1 MNRTCCILAAAFF
14 AAQASFA
21 QIIPDDP
28 EFRTGKLANGMSYY
42 LCHNEKPEGCAEFY
56 IAHNVGALQEED
68 NQNGLAHFLEHMAF
82 NGTRHYPEKGILDFL
97 AKEGVRFGYN
107 VNAYTS
113 RTETVYN
120 LSKVP
125 LVRESF
131 VDSVL
136 MVLHDWSCDISC
148 EQKALDEER
157 GVISEEWRFRRD
169 PRSRMANK
177 QSELIYK
184 GSKYAV
190 RDVIGTLE
198 VINGFK
204 RHEILDFYHKWYRP
218 DLQAI
223 IVVGDFDTEKMEGR
237 IKALFSD
244 IPAAINPTPKEDYTP
259 PVFEEDLF
267 ADMTDPEIKYQ
278 AYKAIYKQR
287 FTVSD
292 QKDEAFYKDFFCRQI
307 ISSVLA
313 DRLRKRV
320 KEKGSPA
327 QSATM
332 VTSAYR
338 PELYISLITVVP
350 KKMEQLLQCLEFTE
364 REVQRMLLH
373 GISAD
378 ELEVA
383 KINIASRFHLN
394 QDSSR
399 EDTKNEEIV
408 PMALGAF
415 LQGTPLVLPETMKE
429 LRKSILDGITPAD
442 VASYPKIMLKDCE
455 KIYTNSYNSKEDE
468 GIAPSPQQM
477 KEALAKVDTEAFEPS
492 FLDYPEL
499 DLNIDVE
506 PGRIVKTTPVKGK
519 DMEKW
524 TLSNGVQ
531 VFYKQ
536 AAPVK
541 SGQNLYMTLLFDS
554 GHKAFEQDK
563 VDASSFAMG
572 YNKRNA
578 GFRNRSKAEF
588 RNYPELNGVSI
599 ILSYIPQTGR
609 IMISSRADKAETAFK
624 SAYLQLTEPYFG
636 TEREL
641 ALYKAQQLKSL
652 GKKKSARNLYDIKCR
667 DIAYGKHPW
676 LNELDSAA
684 VNATDMT
691 LLEDAYKRSYGDIS
705 HMKLIICSDL
715 PREQVSSLVEQYI
728 ASIDIPYPYTKGK
741 HLPIKPVIKGRK
753 TITENNEATSSP
765 YTDISCNYFYKGGRS
780 IKERAEIDILD
791 YVLSARYLALIREER
806 GGTYHVSFRT
816 EINEEAGMPSHS
828 CVDFRTRPELKE
840 ILLQD
845 VQDVLDKMCA
855 EGPTAEE
862 MDLAVKYLVKHNAEK
877 EAQIARSLG
886 AQEDQMLSYV
896 RWGTPYGYDYE
907 KLIRSIKASDVR
919 AMARHISA
927 GNAFIQVYTEE

>member
-1 MNRTCCILAAAFF
+1 MKRIFPLLTALLF
-14 AAQASFA
+14 AAPVVFA
-21 QIIPDDP
+21 QTIPDDP

-56 IAHNVGALQEED
+56 IAHHVGALQEED

-82 NGTRHYPEKGILDFL
+82 NGTRHYPGKGILDFL

-125 LVRESF
+125 LVRDSF

-148 EQKALDEER
+148 EQQALDDER
-157 GVISEEWRFRRD
+157 GVISEEWRFRND

-177 QSELIYK
+177 QSALIYK

-198 VINGFK
+198 VINGFE

-223 IVVGDFDTEKMEGR
+223 IVVGDFDTDKMEGR
-237 IKALFSD
+237 IRQLFSD
-244 IPAAINPTPKEDYTP
+244 IPAAVNPAPKDDHTP
-259 PVFEEDLF
+259 PVFEEDIF

-287 FTVSD
+287 FTVND

-313 DRLRKRV
+313 DRLRKRA
-320 KEKGSPA
+320 KDKGAPA

-332 VTSAYR
+332 VTSTYS
-338 PELYISLITVVP
+338 PDLYISLITVVP
-350 KKMEQLLQCLEFTE
+350 KKKENLLQCLEFTE
-364 REVQRMLLH
+364 REVSRMLQH
-373 GISAD
+373 GITSD

-383 KINIASRFHLN
+383 KINISARFHLT
-394 QDSSR
+394 QEGSR
-399 EDTKNEEIV
+399 EDTKNAEIV
-408 PMALGAF
+408 PVALSNF

-429 LRKSILDGITPAD
+429 IRKGILDGITSAD
-442 VASYPKIMLKDCE
+442 VASYPQIMFRDCE
-455 KIYTNSYNSKEDE
+455 KIYTNSYNSKDDE
-468 GIAPSPQQM
+468 GIAPTPEQM
-477 KEALAKVDTEAFEPS
+477 KAALAEVDTENIGPA

-499 DLNIDVE
+499 DMKLDVK
-506 PGRIVKTTPVKGK
+506 PGRIVKTSPIKGK

-536 AAPVK
+536 ADKVK
-541 SGQNLYMTLLFDS
+541 SGQSLYMTLLFDT
-554 GHKAFEQDK
+554 GYRAYQQDK
-563 VDASSFAMG
+563 VDASNFAMG

-578 GFRNRSKAEF
+578 GFRNCSKSEF

-599 ILSYIPQTGR
+599 IMSNVPQAGR
-609 IMISSRADKAETAFK
+609 IMISSRADKVETAFK
-624 SAYLQLTEPYFG
+624 SVYLQLTEPYFG
-636 TEREL
+636 TQRDL
-641 ALYKAQQLKSL
+641 DLYKAQQLKSL

-667 DIAYGKHPW
+667 DIAYGRHPW

-684 VNATDMT
+684 VNATDLA
-691 LLEDAYKRSYGDIS
+691 LLEDSYKRIYGDIS
-705 HMKLIICSDL
+705 HMKLVLCSDL
-715 PREQVSSLVEQYI
+715 SREQISALVEQYI
-728 ASIDIPYPYTKGK
+728 ASLDTTYPYGKGK
-741 HLPIKPVIKGRK
+741 YLPVKPVIKGHS
-753 TITENNEATSSP
+753 TIMEQNKPVAAP

-780 IKERAEIDILD
+780 LKERAELDILD
-791 YVLSARYLALIREER
+791 YILSARYLALIREER
-806 GGTYHVSFRT
+806 GGAYSVSFRT
-816 EINEEAGMPSHS
+816 EINEEPGMPSHS
-828 CVDFRTRPELKE
+828 YVDFRTRPELRE
-840 ILLQD
+840 IVLQD
-845 VQDVLDKMCA
+845 VKDVLDQMGS

-877 EAQIARSLG
+877 EAQVARSLS
-886 AQEDQMLSYV
+886 AQEDRMLSYV

-907 KLIRSIKASDVR
+907 KIVRSVKASDVR
-919 AMARHISA
+919 SMARHIA
-927 GNAFIQVYTEE
+927 GGNTLIQVYTEE

>member
-1 MNRTCCILAAAFF
+1 MNRTCCILAVALF
-14 AAQASFA
+14 AAQTVFA

-42 LCHNEKPEGCAEFY
+42 LCHNGKPEGCAEFY

-148 EQKALDEER
+148 EQKALDDER

-198 VINGFK
+198 VINGFE

-223 IVVGDFDTEKMEGR
+223 IVVGDFDTGKMEGR
-237 IKALFSD
+237 IKELFSD
-244 IPAAINPTPKEDYTP
+244 IPAAVNPTPKEDYTP

-287 FTVSD
+287 FTVTDKKNESY
-292 QKDEAFYKDFFCRQI
+292 YKDFFCRQI

-320 KEKGSPA
+320 KEKGAPA

-338 PELYISLITVVP
+338 PDLYISLITVVP
-350 KKMEQLLQCLEFTE
+350 KKKDQLLHCLEFTE

-373 GISAD
+373 GISTD

-383 KINIASRFHLN
+383 KINIASRFHLS
-394 QDSSR
+394 QETSR
-399 EDTKNEEIV
+399 EDTKSEEIV
-408 PMALGAF
+408 SMALISF
-415 LQGTPLVLPETMKE
+415 LTDAPLVMPETMKE
-429 LRKSILDGITPAD
+429 IRKTILDRITIED
-442 VASYPKIMLKDCE
+442 LASYPALMFKDCE
-455 KIYTNSYNSKEDE
+455 KIYTNSYNSKDDE
-468 GIAPSPQQM
+468 GIAPSPEQM
-477 KEALAKVDTEAFEPS
+477 KEALAKVDTESPES
-492 FLDYPEL
+492 DFLDYPEL
-499 DLNIDVE
+499 DLKLDVK
-506 PGRIVKTTPVKGK
+506 PGRIIKTAPVKGK

-554 GHKAFEQDK
+554 GYKAFEQDK
-563 VDASSFAMG
+563 VDASGFAMG

-578 GFRNRSKAEF
+578 GFRNCSKTEF

-599 ILSYIPQTGR
+599 ILSCTPQAGR

-624 SAYLQLTEPYFG
+624 SAFLQLTEPYFG

-641 ALYKAQQLKSL
+641 TLYKATQLKSL

-676 LNELDSAA
+676 LNDLDSAA
-684 VNATDMT
+684 VNATDMA
-691 LLEDAYKRSYGDIS
+691 LLEESFKRSYGDVS
-705 HMKLIICSDL
+705 HMKLVLCSDL
-715 PREQVSSLVEQYI
+715 PREQVSALVEQYI
-728 ASIDIPYPYTKGK
+728 ASIDISYPSAKGK
-741 HLPIKPVIKGRK
+741 YLPVKPVIKGRK
-753 TITENNEATSSP
+753 TVSEQNDPAASP

-816 EINEEAGMPSHS
+816 EINEEPGLPSHS
-828 CVDFRTRPELKE
+828 FVDFRTRPELKE

-845 VQDVLDKMCA
+845 VQNVLDKMCE

-877 EAQIARSLG
+877 QAQIARSLS

-907 KLIRSIKASDVR
+907 KLIRSIKALDVR

>member
-1 MNRTCCILAAAFF
+1 MNRTFCILAAALF
-14 AAQASFA
+14 AAQAVSA
-21 QIIPDDP
+21 QTIPDDP
-28 EFRTGKLANGMSYY
+28 DFRTGRLGNGLSYY
-42 LCHNEKPEGCAEFY
+42 LCHNGKPEGCAEFY

-68 NQNGLAHFLEHMAF
+68 NQDGLAHFLEHMAF

-136 MVLHDWSCDISC
+136 TILHDWSCDISC
-148 EQKALDEER
+148 EQRALDDER
-157 GVISEEWRFRRD
+157 GVISEEWRFRND
-169 PRSRMANK
+169 PRSRMAK
-177 QSELIYK
+177 LQSNLIYK
-184 GSKYAV
+184 GSKYAR
-190 RDVIGTLE
+190 RDVLGSLE

-223 IVVGDFDTEKMEGR
+223 IIVGDFDVDNMEAR
-237 IKALFSD
+237 VRRLFSD
-244 IPAAINPTPKEDYTP
+244 IPAAVNPAPKEDYTP
-259 PVFEEDLF
+259 PVFDEPIF

-287 FTVSD
+287 FTVTD

-332 VTSAYR
+332 VTSAYS
-338 PELYISLITVVP
+338 PDLYISLITVVP
-350 KKMEQLLQCLEFTE
+350 KKKENLLQCLQFTE
-364 REVQRMLLH
+364 REVSRTLQY
-373 GISAD
+373 GITPD

-394 QDSSR
+394 QESSR
-399 EDTKNEEIV
+399 EDTKNAEIV
-408 PMALGAF
+408 PMALAAF

-429 LRKSILDGITPAD
+429 IRKGILDGITPAD
-442 VASYPKIMLKDCE
+442 VASYPKIMFEDCE
-455 KIYTNSYNSKEDE
+455 KIYTNSYNSKDDE
-468 GIAPSPQQM
+468 GIAPAPEQM
-477 KEALAKVDTEAFEPS
+477 KSALAEVNTESIGPAFLE
-492 FLDYPEL
+492 YPEL
-499 DLNIDVE
+499 DMKLDVK
-506 PGRIVKTTPVKGK
+506 PGRIVKTARVKGK

-536 AAPVK
+536 AEPVK
-541 SGQNLYMTLLFDS
+541 SGQSLYMTLLFDS
-554 GHKAFEQDK
+554 GYKAYEQDK
-563 VDASSFAMG
+563 VDASNFAMG

-578 GFRNRSKAEF
+578 GFRNCSKNEF

-599 ILSYIPQTGR
+599 IMSNVPQAGR
-609 IMISSRADKAETAFK
+609 IMISSRADKVETAFK

-636 TEREL
+636 TKRDLE
-641 ALYKAQQLKSL
+641 LYKAQQLKSL

-684 VNATDMT
+684 VNATDMA
-691 LLEDAYKRSYGDIS
+691 LLEDSYKRIYGDIS
-705 HMKLIICSDL
+705 HMKLVLCSDL
-715 PREQVSSLVEQYI
+715 PRERIATLVEQYI
-728 ASIDIPYPYTKGK
+728 ASLDTSYPYTMGK
-741 HLPIKPVIKGRK
+741 YLPVKPVIKGRK
-753 TITENNEATSSP
+753 AIKEQNKPVAAP
-765 YTDISCNYFYKGGRS
+765 YTDISCNWFYKGGRS
-780 IKERAEIDILD
+780 LKERAELDILD
-791 YVLSARYLALIREER
+791 YILSARYLALIREER
-806 GGTYHVSFRT
+806 GGAYSVSFRT
-816 EINEEAGMPSHS
+816 EINEEPGMPSHS
-828 CVDFRTRPELKE
+828 YVDFRTRPELRE
-840 ILLQD
+840 IVLKD
-845 VQDVLDKMCA
+845 VQDVLDQMGS

-862 MDLAVKYLVKHNAEK
+862 MDLAVKYLVKHDAEK
-877 EAQIARSLG
+877 EAQASRSLS
-886 AQEDQMLSYV
+886 AQEDRMLSYV
-896 RWGTPYGYDYE
+896 RWGTPYGYDYG
-907 KLIRSIKASDVR
+907 KVVRSVKASDVR
-919 AMARHISA
+919 SMARHIA
-927 GNAFIQVYTEE
+927 GGNAFIQVYTEE

>member
-1 MNRTCCILAAAFF
+1 MNRTCCILAVALF
-14 AAQASFA
+14 AAQTVFA

-42 LCHNEKPEGCAEFY
+42 LCHNGKPEGCAEFY

-148 EQKALDEER
+148 EQKALDDER

-198 VINGFK
+198 VINGFE

-223 IVVGDFDTEKMEGR
+223 IVVGDFDTDRMEGR
-237 IKALFSD
+237 IKKLFSD
-244 IPAAINPTPKEDYTP
+244 IPAAVNPTPKDDYTP
-259 PVFEEDLF
+259 PVSGEDIF

-287 FTVSD
+287 FTVTD

-307 ISSVLA
+307 VSSVLA

-320 KEKGSPA
+320 KEKGAPA

-332 VTSAYR
+332 VTSTYS
-338 PELYISLITVVP
+338 PNLYISLITVVP
-350 KKMEQLLQCLEFTE
+350 KKKDQLLQCLEFTE
-364 REVQRMLLH
+364 REVRRMLLH
-373 GISAD
+373 GISPA

-394 QDSSR
+394 QESSR

-429 LRKSILDGITPAD
+429 LRKSILDGITPSD
-442 VASYPKIMLKDCE
+442 VVTYPALMFKDCE
-455 KIYTNSYNSKEDE
+455 KLYTNSYNSKDDE
-468 GIAPSPQQM
+468 GIAPSQEQM
-477 KEALAKVDTEAFEPS
+477 KESLAKVDAERPDPA

-499 DLNIDVE
+499 DLKLDVK
-506 PGRIVKTTPVKGK
+506 PGRIVKTAPDKGK

-554 GHKAFEQDK
+554 GYKAFEQDK
-563 VDASSFAMG
+563 VDASGFAMG

-578 GFRNRSKAEF
+578 GFRNCSKTEF
-588 RNYPELNGVSI
+588 RNYPELNGV
-599 ILSYIPQTGR
+599 
-609 IMISSRADKAETAFK
+609 
-624 SAYLQLTEPYFG
+624 
-636 TEREL
+636 
-641 ALYKAQQLKSL
+641 
-652 GKKKSARNLYDIKCR
+652 
-667 DIAYGKHPW
+667 
-676 LNELDSAA
+676 
-684 VNATDMT
+684 
-691 LLEDAYKRSYGDIS
+691 
-705 HMKLIICSDL
+705 
-715 PREQVSSLVEQYI
+715 
-728 ASIDIPYPYTKGK
+728 
-741 HLPIKPVIKGRK
+741 
-753 TITENNEATSSP
+753 
-765 YTDISCNYFYKGGRS
+765 
-780 IKERAEIDILD
+780 
-791 YVLSARYLALIREER
+791 
-806 GGTYHVSFRT
+806 
-816 EINEEAGMPSHS
+816 
-828 CVDFRTRPELKE
+828 
-840 ILLQD
+840 
-845 VQDVLDKMCA
+845 
-855 EGPTAEE
+855 
-862 MDLAVKYLVKHNAEK
+862 
-877 EAQIARSLG
+877 
-886 AQEDQMLSYV
+886 
-896 RWGTPYGYDYE
+896 
-907 KLIRSIKASDVR
+907 
-919 AMARHISA
+919 
-927 GNAFIQVYTEE
+927 

>member
-1 MNRTCCILAAAFF
+1 MNRICCILAAVLF
-14 AAQASFA
+14 AAQAVFA

-82 NGTRHYPEKGILDFL
+82 NGTRHYPGKGILDFL

-125 LVRESF
+125 LVRDSF

-148 EQKALDEER
+148 EQQALDDER
-157 GVISEEWRFRRD
+157 GVISEEWRFRND

-177 QSELIYK
+177 QSALIYK

-198 VINGFK
+198 VINGFE

-223 IVVGDFDTEKMEGR
+223 IVVGDFDTEKMESR
-237 IKALFSD
+237 IKKLFSD
-244 IPAAINPTPKEDYTP
+244 IPAAVNPAPKDDHTP

-287 FTVSD
+287 FTVTD
-292 QKDEAFYKDFFCRQI
+292 PKDEAFYKDFFCRQI

-313 DRLRKRV
+313 DRLRKRT
-320 KEKGSPA
+320 KDKGAPA

-332 VTSAYR
+332 VTSTYS
-338 PELYISLITVVP
+338 PDLYISLITVVP
-350 KKMEQLLQCLEFTE
+350 KKKENLLQCLEFTE
-364 REVQRMLLH
+364 REVSRMLQH
-373 GISAD
+373 GITSD

-383 KINIASRFHLN
+383 KINIAARFHLN
-394 QDSSR
+394 QESSR
-399 EDTKNEEIV
+399 EDTKNAEIV
-408 PMALGAF
+408 PMALNNF

-429 LRKSILDGITPAD
+429 IRKGILDGITPAD
-442 VASYPKIMLKDCE
+442 VASYPQLMFKDCE
-455 KIYTNSYNSKEDE
+455 KIYTNSYNSKDDE
-468 GIAPSPQQM
+468 GIAPAPEQM
-477 KEALAKVDTEAFEPS
+477 KAALAKVNTESIAPA

-499 DLNIDVE
+499 DMTLDVK
-506 PGRIVKTTPVKGK
+506 PGRVVKTAPVKGK

-536 AAPVK
+536 AEKVK
-541 SGQNLYMTLLFDS
+541 SGQSLYMTLLFDT
-554 GHKAFEQDK
+554 GYRAYQQDK
-563 VDASSFAMG
+563 IDASNFAMG

-578 GFRNRSKAEF
+578 GFRNCSKNEF

-599 ILSYIPQTGR
+599 IMSNVPQAGR
-609 IMISSRADKAETAFK
+609 IMISSRADKVETAFK

-636 TEREL
+636 TQRDL
-641 ALYKAQQLKSL
+641 DLYKAQQLKSL

-684 VNATDMT
+684 VNATDMA
-691 LLEDAYKRSYGDIS
+691 LLEDSYKRIYGDIS
-705 HMKLIICSDL
+705 HMKLVLCSDL
-715 PREQVSSLVEQYI
+715 PREQISTLVEQYI
-728 ASIDIPYPYTKGK
+728 ASLDTSYPYGKGK
-741 HLPIKPVIKGRK
+741 YFPVKPVIKGHS
-753 TITENNEATSSP
+753 TIMEKNKPVAAP

-780 IKERAEIDILD
+780 LKERAELDILD
-791 YVLSARYLALIREER
+791 YILSARYLALIREER
-806 GGTYHVSFRT
+806 GGAYSVSFRT
-816 EINEEAGMPSHS
+816 EINEEAGLPSHS
-828 CVDFRTRPELKE
+828 YVDFRTRPELKE

-845 VQDVLDKMCA
+845 VQDVLEQMGSQ
-855 EGPTAEE
+855 GPTAEE

-877 EAQIARSLG
+877 EAQIARSLS
-886 AQEDQMLSYV
+886 AQEDRMLSYV

-907 KLIRSIKASDVR
+907 KIVRSVKASDVR
-919 AMARHISA
+919 SMAKHIA
-927 GNAFIQVYTEE
+927 GGNTLTQVYTEE

>member
-1 MNRTCCILAAAFF
+1 MNRTCCILAVALF
-14 AAQASFA
+14 AAQTVFA

-42 LCHNEKPEGCAEFY
+42 LCHNGKPEGCAEFY

-244 IPAAINPTPKEDYTP
+244 IPAAVNPTPKEDYTP
-259 PVFEEDLF
+259 PVFNEDIF

-313 DRLRKRV
+313 DRLRKCV

-373 GISAD
+373 GISTD

-429 LRKSILDGITPAD
+429 LRKSILDGITPED

-684 VNATDMT
+684 VNATDMA
-691 LLEDAYKRSYGDIS
+691 LLEEAFKRSYGDIS
-705 HMKLIICSDL
+705 HMKLVICSDL
-715 PREQVSSLVEQYI
+715 PREQISSLVEQYI
-728 ASIDIPYPYTKGK
+728 ASIDIPYPYAKGK

-816 EINEEAGMPSHS
+816 EINEESGMPSHS

>member
-1 MNRTCCILAAAFF
+1 MNRTCCILAAALF
-14 AAQASFA
+14 AAQTVFA

-28 EFRTGKLANGMSYY
+28 EFLTGRLSNGMSYY
-42 LCHNEKPEGCAEFY
+42 LCHNAKPEGCAEFY

-148 EQKALDEER
+148 EQKALDDER

-198 VINGFK
+198 VINGFE

-223 IVVGDFDTEKMEGR
+223 IVVGDFDTGKMEGR
-237 IKALFSD
+237 IKELFSD

-287 FTVSD
+287 FTVTD
-292 QKDEAFYKDFFCRQI
+292 QKNEAFYKDFFCRQI

-320 KEKGSPA
+320 KEKGAPA

-332 VTSAYR
+332 VTSAYS
-338 PELYISLITVVP
+338 PDLYISLITVVP
-350 KKMEQLLQCLEFTE
+350 KKKDNLLQCLEFTE
-364 REVQRMLLH
+364 REVRRILQY
-373 GISAD
+373 GITKD

-383 KINIASRFHLN
+383 KINIAARFHLN

-399 EDTKNEEIV
+399 EDTKSAEIV

-415 LQGTPLVLPETMKE
+415 LNGTPLVLPETMKE
-429 LRKSILDGITPAD
+429 LRKSILDGISAED
-442 VASYPKIMLKDCE
+442 IASYPQIMLKDCE
-455 KIYTNSYNSKEDE
+455 KIYTNSYNSKDDQ
-468 GIAPSPQQM
+468 GIAPSPEQM
-477 KEALAKVDTEAFEPS
+477 KAALARVGTESIEAS

-499 DLNIDVE
+499 DLNVDVK
-506 PGRIVKTTPVKGK
+506 PGKIVKASPVKGK

-524 TLSNGVQ
+524 TLSNGAQ
-531 VFYKQ
+531 VFYKK
-536 AAPVK
+536 ADKVK
-541 SGQNLYMTLLFDS
+541 SGPSLYMTMLFD
-554 GHKAFEQDK
+554 GYRVFEQDK

-572 YNKRNA
+572 YNKRNT
-578 GFRNRSKAEF
+578 GFRNLSKTEF

-599 ILSYIPQTGR
+599 ILSTIPQAGR
-609 IMISSRADKAETAFK
+609 IMVSSRADKVETAFK
-624 SAYLQLTEPYFG
+624 SVYLQLTEPYFG

-641 ALYKAQQLKSL
+641 NLYKATQLKSL

-676 LNELDSAA
+676 LNDVDSAA
-684 VNATDMT
+684 VNATDMA
-691 LLEDAYKRSYGDIS
+691 LLEESFKRSYGDIS
-705 HMKLIICSDL
+705 HMKIVLCSDL
-715 PREQVSSLVEQYI
+715 PREQIAGLVEQYI
-728 ASIDIPYPYTKGK
+728 ASLDIPYPYTKGK
-741 HLPIKPVIKGRK
+741 NLPIKPVIKGRK
-753 TITENNEATSSP
+753 SVTEDNEAVASP

-816 EINEEAGMPSHS
+816 EINEEPGLPSHS
-828 CVDFRTRPELKE
+828 YVDFRTRPELKE

-862 MDLAVKYLVKHNAEK
+862 MELAVKYLVKHNAER

-886 AQEDQMLSYV
+886 AQEDQMQSYV

-907 KLIRSIKASDVR
+907 KVVRSVKPSDVR